1 MLCFPISIFGFISIL
16 NVIFCTF
23 NTCEVVFGKIYML
36 RGHYFWFET
45 LLLVSST
52 KSCIHIYPN
61 RSVRCVHYALNI
73 FGCPTE
79 ISAEH
84 ILVFG
89 VWTTIF
95 HFILMK
101 IGWIQCFYQ
110 PNWLRVLFI
119 SCMYGDHINFMAINN
134 HTKWWSR
141 MIVHKTNV
149 MRVHFELFMDISIV
163 DEHGLRL
170 HNCQLILWPKSLC
183 QSCTGINIKCQQG
196 QENAILI
203 RDQWFTSILNMSDN
217 VLLTNLN
224 PIFNKFALSNIQ

>member
-1 MLCFPISIFGFISIL
+1 
-16 NVIFCTF
+16 
-23 NTCEVVFGKIYML
+23 
-36 RGHYFWFET
+36 
-45 LLLVSST
+45 
-52 KSCIHIYPN
+52 
-61 RSVRCVHYALNI
+61 
-73 FGCPTE
+73 
-79 ISAEH
+79 
-84 ILVFG
+84 
-89 VWTTIF
+89 
-95 HFILMK
+95 
-101 IGWIQCFYQ
+101 
-110 PNWLRVLFI
+110 
-119 SCMYGDHINFMAINN
+119 
-134 HTKWWSR
+134 

-224 PIFNKFALSNIQ
+224 PIFNKFGYTFDDFWPIFHGVGCARFRIPIREHTFGILTLTSHEYTILQTPIRGCA